1 MLGIETVDN
10 NIAGDLKIDKVFKLL
25 LIRCHE
31 FTPFGV
37 TAEWV
42 QRNQVEILLWARV
55 VARPHRFLDVL
66 VAPCV
71 SFVSQQVANDPTL
84 SRFSLFDN
92 PFLPET
98 VRAALKAGENIK
110 YELVVNF
117 DDAVARSLCVT
128 ALKGRGFFNVSMNN
142 TGLDQR
148 GKPRGYFAQVQDVSQ
163 YRRVEEQLRHL
174 QVATEDSAESKAGI
188 SGSLVDMSFT
198 DMIQVLCAGGKSAEI
213 QLVQEDLKA
222 SVYLQD
228 GNIVHCD
235 LGGKTGPDAFYELM
249 RWQAGDF
256 TTKQCAEFPE
266 ATIASSP
273 MALLMEGARLADEM
287 SGG

>member
-1 MLGIETVDN
+1 
-10 NIAGDLKIDKVFKLL
+10 
-25 LIRCHE
+25 
-31 FTPFGV
+31 
-37 TAEWV
+37 
-42 QRNQVEILLWARV
+42 
-55 VARPHRFLDVL
+55 
-66 VAPCV
+66 
-71 SFVSQQVANDPTL
+71 
-84 SRFSLFDN
+84 
-92 PFLPET
+92 
-98 VRAALKAGENIK
+98 
-110 YELVVNF
+110 VNF
-117 DDAVARSLCVT
+117 DDAMTRSLCVT

-142 TGLDQR
+142 TGFDQR
-148 GKPRGYFAQVQDVSQ
+148 GKPRGYFAQVEDVSQ
-163 YRRVEEQLRHL
+163 YRRVEEKLMHL
-174 QVATEDSAESKAGI
+174 QIAADDSAEAKAGI

-213 QLVQEDLKA
+213 QLVQEDLTA

-256 TTKQCAEFPE
+256 TTKQCVEFPE